1 MSVALGLGLGFFVL
15 TAVVGVLSV
24 GLVSGYQNTVDL
36 LRQKAELLIA
46 SERDLTRQYLEAAR
60 NQVDFIAERISV
72 GEIEPGISEEFTSL
86 VMGALAATPQIV
98 MLQFVDESY
107 RLIGA
112 ARQEDD
118 WLPLFMSVRGD
129 EDLKLLADKAEQE
142 GEAYWGKPVWREEL
156 GEALL
161 NYNRPVV
168 SGGTYLGTV
177 SALVSVTKLSEFI
190 SDLETD
196 FGANAFI
203 LYGRDWILAHPLM
216 AFGYAGLTRLKP
228 FPEQRVFGDPVIS
241 SMWEE
246 REERFLEERIITGPG
261 VKFVRFA
268 DQGFIVLHRELSGYT
283 DKPLL
288 IGTYF
293 QSSDLLSE
301 ALRLKWAIII
311 CFAISVV
318 SAIAAAFIGRQIARP
333 VRRLAEGSK
342 KIYNLDLATV
352 DPIPGSFFRE
362 LNEAANSFNSMLD
375 GLRWFERY
383 VPRTLVR
390 RLIRLHKDEAV
401 VSAYREVAVLF
412 TDLVNFTQ
420 LSEQMT
426 ATAAADFLNGHFT
439 MVANCVEVEGGVID
453 KYIGDSVMAI
463 WGAPDQVPE
472 LADRAC
478 RAALAIAAGVRA
490 FNRDQGEIGGPP
502 IRMRIGVHI
511 GRVVVGNIGSPGR
524 INYTVIGDPVI
535 VAQRLEETGKQLS
548 GGEQDV
554 IILVSSAVQSALME
568 DFSLAP
574 LGPRKLRGRSEEI
587 EVFALEAAS
596 SGEGPTASPEY
607 EVTG

>member
-60 NQVDFIAERISV
+60 NQVDFISERISA
-72 GEIEPGISEEFTSL
+72 GEVEPAASEEFTNL

-107 RLIGA
+107 RLTGA
-112 ARQEDD
+112 ERQEDD
-118 WLPLFMSVRGD
+118 WLPLFLSVGGD
-129 EDLKLLADKAEQE
+129 EDLKGLADTAQKG
-142 GEAYWGKPVWREEL
+142 GEAYWGKPVWREAL

-161 NYNRPVV
+161 NYNRPVTRD
-168 SGGTYLGTV
+168 GRYLGTV
-177 SALVSVTKLSEFI
+177 SALVSVKRLSEFI

-203 LYGRDWILAHPLM
+203 LYGRDWILAHPFM
-216 AFGYAGLTRLKP
+216 AFGYGGLTRLKP
-228 FPEQRVFGDPVIS
+228 FPEQQVFGDPVIA
-241 SMWEE
+241 SMWQE
-246 REERFLEERIITGPG
+246 REERFLEERIVAGPG

-268 DQGFIVLHRELSGYT
+268 DQGFIVLHRELAGYT

-288 IGTYF
+288 VGTYF
-293 QSSDLLSE
+293 PSSDLLSE

-311 CFAISVV
+311 CFAIALV
-318 SAIAAAFIGRQIARP
+318 SAVVAGFIGRQIARP

-362 LNEAANSFNSMLD
+362 LNEAARSFNAMLE

-383 VPRTLVR
+383 VPRSLVQ

-401 VSAYREVAVLF
+401 ESAHREVAVLF

-420 LSEQMT
+420 LSERMT
-426 ATAAADFLNGHFT
+426 APEAADFLNGHFT
-439 MVANCVEVEGGVID
+439 MVADRVEAEGGVID
-453 KYIGDSVMAI
+453 KYMGDSVMAI
-463 WGAPDQVPE
+463 WGAPERVPDR
-472 LADRAC
+472 ADRAC
-478 RAALAIAAGVRA
+478 RAALAIADGLRA
-490 FNRDQGEIGGPP
+490 FNREQAERGAAQ
-502 IRMRIGVHI
+502 IRMRIGVHL

-535 VAQRLEETGKQLS
+535 VAQRLEEAGKQL
-548 GGEQDV
+548 GGEEQDIV
-554 IILVSSAVQSALME
+554 ILVSGAVRAAVTN
-568 DFSLAP
+568 DFRLAP
-574 LGPRKLRGRSEEI
+574 VGPHKLRGRSEEI
-587 EVFALEAAS
+587 EVFALEAAA
-596 SGEGPTASPEY
+596 GAG
-607 EVTG
+607 G